1 MVAFTQTTYTSAAA
15 LKAAVD
21 VIENT
26 VTIHVVSYIEGG
38 NTKFLLIT

>member
-15 LKAAVD
+15 LKTAVD
-21 VIENT
+21 AIENT
-26 VTIHVVSYIEGG
+26 VVIHVVSYIEGG